1 MKRIFIFALSILIL
15 AQAHAFSQAEAQS
28 SADIITV
35 SVSTVSPTYQTG
47 DIVEIYGSVSVSSDP
62 LKAFDVALIVKAPN
76 GNLIQVAQIT
86 PGADGYYSKS
96 IQSSESWKEGTYT
109 VTANYDIKSASTSF
123 SFNAVGAAAIDEVVE
138 AAEEVAEAAEAV
150 AGEVAEAAEA
160 VAGEVVEAAE
170 EVAEVIGVAAGGLVC
185 GSGTHEA
192 DGFCIPDGSDSF
204 GLTYDSASVNGL
216 ILTAAIAFGIAVAII
231 ITLRLIGK
239 AGGSR

>member
-1 MKRIFIFALSILIL
+1 MKRVAIFALSILIL
-15 AQAHAFSQAEAQS
+15 AQAYAFSQAEAQS
-28 SADIITV
+28 SADIVTV

-47 DIVEIYGSVSVSSDP
+47 DMVEIYGSVSVSSDP
-62 LKAFDVALIVKAPN
+62 LRAFDVALIVKAPN

-150 AGEVAEAAEA
+150 AE
-160 VAGEVVEAAE
+160 EVVEAAGAVAE
-170 EVAEVIGVAAGGLVC
+170 EVVEAAGGLAC

-204 GLTYDSASVNGL
+204 GLEYDSTSTGGL

-231 ITLRLIGK
+231 IALRLIGK

>member
-1 MKRIFIFALSILIL
+1 MKRVAIFALSILIL
-15 AQAHAFSQAEAQS
+15 AQAYAFSQAEAQTTR
-28 SADIITV
+28 ADLITV

-47 DIVEIYGSVSVSSDP
+47 DIVEIYGSVSMVSDP
-62 LKAFDVALIVKAPN
+62 LRAYDVALIVKAPN
-76 GNLIQVAQIT
+76 GNFIEIAQIT

-123 SFNAVGAAAIDEVVE
+123 SFSTAESAAIDEVVE

-160 VAGEVVEAAE
+160 VVE
-170 EVAEVIGVAAGGLVC
+170 AAGGLVC

-204 GLTYDSASVNGL
+204 GLEYDSASTGGL
-216 ILTAAIAFGIAVAII
+216 ILTASIAFGIAVAII
-231 ITLRLIGK
+231 IALRLIGK
-239 AGGSR
+239 AGRSS

>member
-1 MKRIFIFALSILIL
+1 MKRVAIFALSILIL
-15 AQAHAFSQAEAQS
+15 AQAYAFSQAEAQS
-28 SADIITV
+28 SADIVTV

-47 DIVEIYGSVSVSSDP
+47 DMVEIYGSVSVSSDP
-62 LKAFDVALIVKAPN
+62 LRAFDVALIVKAPN

-150 AGEVAEAAEA
+150 AE
-160 VAGEVVEAAE
+160 EVVEAAE
-170 EVAEVIGVAAGGLVC
+170 GIVEAAGGLAC

-204 GLTYDSASVNGL
+204 GLEYDSASTGGL
-216 ILTAAIAFGIAVAII
+216 ILTASIAFGIAVAII
-231 ITLRLIGK
+231 IVLRLIGK

>member
-1 MKRIFIFALSILIL
+1 MKRIFIFALSVLIL
-15 AQAHAFSQAEAQS
+15 AQAYGFSQAEAQS
-28 SADIITV
+28 SADIVTV
-35 SVSTVSPTYQTG
+35 SVSTASPTYQTG

-62 LKAFDVALIVKAPN
+62 LRAYDVALIVKAPN

-123 SFNAVGAAAIDEVVE
+123 SFSAVGAAAIDEVVE

-160 VAGEVVEAAE
+160 VAGEVAE
-170 EVAEVIGVAAGGLVC
+170 AAGGLAC

-204 GLTYDSASVNGL
+204 GLEYDSASTGGL
-216 ILTAAIAFGIAVAII
+216 ILTASIAFGIAVAII
-231 ITLRLIGK
+231 IVLRLIGK

>member
-1 MKRIFIFALSILIL
+1 MKRIIIFALSVLVL
-15 AQAHAFSQAEAQS
+15 TQAYAFSQAEAQS

-47 DIVEIYGSVSVSSDP
+47 DIVEIYGSVSAVSDP
-62 LKAFDVALIVKAPN
+62 LRAYDVALIVKAPN
-76 GNLIQVAQIT
+76 GNFVEVAQIT

-123 SFNAVGAAAIDEVVE
+123 SFSTVGSAAIDEVVE
-138 AAEEVAEAAEAV
+138 AAGEVAEAAEAV

-160 VAGEVVEAAE
+160 VAGEVAE
-170 EVAEVIGVAAGGLVC
+170 AAGGLAC

-204 GLTYDSASVNGL
+204 GLEYDSASTGGL
-216 ILTAAIAFGIAVAII
+216 ILTASIAFGIAVAII
-231 ITLRLIGK
+231 IVLRLIGK

>member
-1 MKRIFIFALSILIL
+1 MKRIIIFALSVLVL
-15 AQAHAFSQAEAQS
+15 TQAYAFSQADAQS
-28 SADIITV
+28 RADLITV

-47 DIVEIYGSVSVSSDP
+47 DIVEIYGSVSFSSDP
-62 LKAFDVALIVKAPN
+62 LRAYDVALIVKAPN
-76 GNLIQVAQIT
+76 GNFIEVAQIT
-86 PGADGYYSKS
+86 PNTDGYYSKS
-96 IQSSESWKEGTYT
+96 IQSGESWKEGTYT

-123 SFNAVGAAAIDEVVE
+123 AFSAETAAIEEVVE
-138 AAEEVAEAAEAV
+138 AAE
-150 AGEVAEAAEA
+150 EVAEAAEA

-204 GLTYDSASVNGL
+204 GLSYDPASVNGL

-231 ITLRLIGK
+231 IVLRLIGK

>member
-1 MKRIFIFALSILIL
+1 MKRIAIFALSILVL
-15 AQAHAFSQAEAQS
+15 TQAYAFSQAEAQS
-28 SADIITV
+28 SADIVTV

-62 LKAFDVALIVKAPN
+62 LKAYDVAVIVKAPN
-76 GNLIQVAQIT
+76 GNFVEVAQVT
-86 PGADGYYSKS
+86 PGTGGYYSKS

-123 SFNAVGAAAIDEVVE
+123 SFSNSSAIEEVVE
-138 AAEEVAEAAEAV
+138 AAEEVADAAEAV
-150 AGEVAEAAEA
+150 AEEVVEVAEEVAEAAE
-160 VAGEVVEAAE
+160 
-170 EVAEVIGVAAGGLVC
+170 VAAGGLAC

-204 GLTYDSASVNGL
+204 GLSYDSASANGL

-239 AGGSR
+239 AGRSR

>member
-1 MKRIFIFALSILIL
+1 MKRVAIFALSILIL
-15 AQAHAFSQAEAQS
+15 AQAYAFSQAEAQTTR
-28 SADIITV
+28 ADLITV
-35 SVSTVSPTYQTG
+35 SVSTASPTYQAG

-62 LKAFDVALIVKAPN
+62 LRAYDVALIVKAPN

-123 SFNAVGAAAIDEVVE
+123 SFSTVGSAAIDEVVE

-150 AGEVAEAAEA
+150 AGEVVEAAEA
-160 VAGEVVEAAE
+160 VVE
-170 EVAEVIGVAAGGLVC
+170 AAGGLAC

-204 GLTYDSASVNGL
+204 GLEYDSASTGGL
-216 ILTAAIAFGIAVAII
+216 ILTASIAFGIAVAII
-231 ITLRLIGK
+231 IALRLIGK
-239 AGGSR
+239 AGRSS

>member
-1 MKRIFIFALSILIL
+1 MKRVAIFALSILIL
-15 AQAHAFSQAEAQS
+15 AQAYGFSQAEAQS
-28 SADIITV
+28 SADIVTV

-47 DIVEIYGSVSVSSDP
+47 DMVEIYGSVSMVSDP
-62 LKAFDVALIVKAPN
+62 LRAYDVALIVKAPN
-76 GNLIQVAQIT
+76 GNFIEIAQIT

-123 SFNAVGAAAIDEVVE
+123 SFSTVGSAAIDEVVE

-150 AGEVAEAAEA
+150 AEEVAEAAEA
-160 VAGEVVEAAE
+160 VAEEVVA
-170 EVAEVIGVAAGGLVC
+170 AAGGLAC

-204 GLTYDSASVNGL
+204 GLEYDSTSTGGL
-216 ILTAAIAFGIAVAII
+216 ILTASIAFGIAVAII
-231 ITLRLIGK
+231 IALRLIGK
-239 AGGSR
+239 AGRSS

>member
-1 MKRIFIFALSILIL
+1 MKRLAIFALSILIL
-15 AQAHAFSQAEAQS
+15 AQAYAFSEAEAQS
-28 SADIITV
+28 SSDIITI

-47 DIVEIYGSVSVSSDP
+47 DIVEIYGSVSVTSDP
-62 LKAFDVALIVKAPN
+62 LRAYDVALIVKAPN
-76 GNLIQVAQIT
+76 GNFIEVAQIT

-109 VTANYDIKSASTSF
+109 VTANFDAKSTSTSF
-123 SFNAVGAAAIDEVVE
+123 SFSTVEAAAIDEVVE
-138 AAEEVAEAAEAV
+138 AAEEVAEAVEAV
-150 AGEVAEAAEA
+150 AGEI
-160 VAGEVVEAAE
+160 VEAAE
-170 EVAEVIGVAAGGLVC
+170 EVAEAVEVATEGLAC

-204 GLTYDSASVNGL
+204 GLTYDSASANGL

-231 ITLRLIGK
+231 IVLRLIGK

>member
-1 MKRIFIFALSILIL
+1 MKRIIIFALSVLVL
-15 AQAHAFSQAEAQS
+15 TQAYAFSQADAQS
-28 SADIITV
+28 RADLITV
-35 SVSTVSPTYQTG
+35 SVSTVSPSYNAG
-47 DIVEIYGSVSVSSDP
+47 DIVEIYGSVSFSSDP
-62 LKAFDVALIVKAPN
+62 LKAYDVALIVKAPN
-76 GNLIQVAQIT
+76 GNFVEVAQIT
-86 PGADGYYSKS
+86 PNTDGYYSKS
-96 IQSSESWKEGTYT
+96 IQSGESWKEGTYT

-123 SFNAVGAAAIDEVVE
+123 AFSAETAAIEEVVE

-150 AGEVAEAAEA
+150 AEEVI
-160 VAGEVVEAAE
+160 EAAE

-204 GLTYDSASVNGL
+204 GLSYDPASVNGL

>member
-1 MKRIFIFALSILIL
+1 MKKAIIAALSILIL
-15 AQAHAFSQAEAQS
+15 AQAYAFSQAEAQS
-28 SADIITV
+28 SADIVTV

-47 DIVEIYGSVSVSSDP
+47 DIVEIYGSVSMVSDP
-62 LKAFDVALIVKAPN
+62 LRAYDVALIVKAPN
-76 GNLIQVAQIT
+76 GNFIEVAQVT

-123 SFNAVGAAAIDEVVE
+123 SFSTVGAAAIDEVVE

-150 AGEVAEAAEA
+150 AEEVAEAA
-160 VAGEVVEAAE
+160 
-170 EVAEVIGVAAGGLVC
+170 GGLAC

-204 GLTYDSASVNGL
+204 GLEYDSASTNGL
-216 ILTAAIAFGIAVAII
+216 ILTASIAFGIAVAII
-231 ITLRLIGK
+231 IALRLIGK
-239 AGGSR
+239 AGRSS

>member
-1 MKRIFIFALSILIL
+1 MKRVAIFALSILIL
-15 AQAHAFSQAEAQS
+15 AQAYGFSQAEAQS
-28 SADIITV
+28 SADIVTV

-47 DIVEIYGSVSVSSDP
+47 DMVEIYGSVSVSSDP
-62 LKAFDVALIVKAPN
+62 LRAFDVALIVKAPN
-76 GNLIQVAQIT
+76 GNLIQVAQVT

-109 VTANYDIKSASTSF
+109 VTANYDVKSASTSF
-123 SFNAVGAAAIDEVVE
+123 SFSAETAAIEEVVE

-150 AGEVAEAAEA
+150 AGEVAE
-160 VAGEVVEAAE
+160 
-170 EVAEVIGVAAGGLVC
+170 AAGGLVC

-216 ILTAAIAFGIAVAII
+216 ILTAAMAFGIAVAII
-231 ITLRLIGK
+231 IVLRLIGK
-239 AGGSR
+239 AGRSS

>member
-1 MKRIFIFALSILIL
+1 MKRVAIFALSILIL
-15 AQAHAFSQAEAQS
+15 AQAYAFSQAEAQS
-28 SADIITV
+28 SADIVTV

-47 DIVEIYGSVSVSSDP
+47 DMVEIYGSVSMVSDP
-62 LKAFDVALIVKAPN
+62 LRAYDVALIVKAPN
-76 GNLIQVAQIT
+76 GNFIEIAQIT

-123 SFNAVGAAAIDEVVE
+123 SFSTVGSAAIDEVVE

-150 AGEVAEAAEA
+150 AE
-160 VAGEVVEAAE
+160 EVVEAAGAVAE
-170 EVAEVIGVAAGGLVC
+170 EVVEAAGGLAC

-204 GLTYDSASVNGL
+204 GLEYDSTSTGGL

-231 ITLRLIGK
+231 IALRLIGK

>member
-1 MKRIFIFALSILIL
+1 MKRVAIFALSILIL
-15 AQAHAFSQAEAQS
+15 AQAYGFSQAEAQS
-28 SADIITV
+28 SADIVTV
-35 SVSTVSPTYQTG
+35 SVSTASPTYQTG
-47 DIVEIYGSVSVSSDP
+47 DMVEIYGSVSVSSDP
-62 LKAFDVALIVKAPN
+62 LRAFDVALIVKAPN
-76 GNLIQVAQIT
+76 GNFIEIAQIT

-123 SFNAVGAAAIDEVVE
+123 SFSTVKAAAIDEVVE

-160 VAGEVVEAAE
+160 VAGEVVEAA
-170 EVAEVIGVAAGGLVC
+170 GGLAC

-204 GLTYDSASVNGL
+204 ELEYDSASFGGL
-216 ILTAAIAFGIAVAII
+216 ILTASIAFGIAVAII
-231 ITLRLIGK
+231 IALRLIGK

>member
-1 MKRIFIFALSILIL
+1 MKKVAIFALSILIL
-15 AQAHAFSQAEAQS
+15 AQAYAFSQAEAQS
-28 SADIITV
+28 SADVVTV

-47 DIVEIYGSVSVSSDP
+47 DMVEIYGSVSVSSDP
-62 LKAFDVALIVKAPN
+62 LRAFDVALIVKAPN

-150 AGEVAEAAEA
+150 AE
-160 VAGEVVEAAE
+160 EVVEAAE
-170 EVAEVIGVAAGGLVC
+170 GIVEAAGGLAC

-204 GLTYDSASVNGL
+204 GLEYDSASTGGL
-216 ILTAAIAFGIAVAII
+216 ILTASIAFGIAVAII
-231 ITLRLIGK
+231 IVLRLIGK
-239 AGGSR
+239 AGRSS

>member
-1 MKRIFIFALSILIL
+1 MKRIIIFALSILVL
-15 AQAHAFSQAEAQS
+15 TQAYAFSQADAQS
-28 SADIITV
+28 RADLITV

-47 DIVEIYGSVSVSSDP
+47 DIVEIYGSVSFSSDP
-62 LKAFDVALIVKAPN
+62 LRAYDVALIVKAPN
-76 GNLIQVAQIT
+76 GNFIEVAQIT

-123 SFNAVGAAAIDEVVE
+123 SFSTVKAAAIDEVVE

-150 AGEVAEAAEA
+150 AGEV
-160 VAGEVVEAAE
+160 VEAAE
-170 EVAEVIGVAAGGLVC
+170 EVAEVIVVAAGGLAC

-204 GLTYDSASVNGL
+204 GLEYDSASVNGL

-239 AGGSR
+239 AGKSQ